1 MKSKIIRVGNSAA
14 VTIPKN
20 ILEER
25 SLKIGDEAEV
35 EVKSL
40 KKEPA
45 VPSEFIESINHY
57 IEKNRAALEE
67 LAEKIRTYE

>member
-1 MKSKIIRVGNSAA
+1 MRSKIIRVGNSAA

-20 ILEER
+20 ILDEKN
-25 SLKIGDEAEV
+25 LKIGDEADV

-45 VPSEFIESINHY
+45 VSAEFIELINRY

-67 LAEKIRTYE
+67 LAERIKSL